1 MSDYCMH
8 VFLGP
13 LRLLV
18 VALSVRSIMLHSCK
32 LCPTKSRF
40 ILSVV
45 NVSCSLTV
53 NQIFFEGFP
62 NADMSRCFLTNFQS
76 ALLHLNIKRRLRSI
90 FGANM
95 SQGVIICMHSVSTC
109 LHLCLQSHNIQ
120 NIPPL
125 LLGHSL
131 NSRGG
136 MTRI

>member
-53 NQIFFEGFP
+53 NQIFSCEDAAQQVLMYVRVCVRG
-62 NADMSRCFLTNFQS
+62 QS
-76 ALLHLNIKRRLRSI
+76 
-90 FGANM
+90 
-95 SQGVIICMHSVSTC
+95 
-109 LHLCLQSHNIQ
+109 
-120 NIPPL
+120 
-125 LLGHSL
+125 
-131 NSRGG
+131 
-136 MTRI
+136 